1 MKTKFTMNREVFLDF
16 NSLEESY
23 AYYEKYLKPQG
34 FIFNKE
40 MEEVY
45 KMFDTEFQ
53 LSVGDRVCLNGLH
66 IVDWKCVD
74 LDNDYVEYDL
84 VEE

>member
-1 MKTKFTMNREVFLDF
+1 MKTKFTINREVFLDF

-23 AYYEKYLKPQG
+23 AYYEEFLKPEG
-34 FIFNKE
+34 FILNKE

-45 KMFDTEFQ
+45 KMFDTEFN
-53 LSVGDRVCLNGLH
+53 LNVGDRVCLNGFH

-74 LDNDYVEYDL
+74 LDNDYIKYDL